1 MRAAARTSLFSAVL
15 AGLALVPAR
24 SFAQPVTCP
33 TYPDTREGQI
43 ERGICAAQK
52 LKPIALQGSRATV
65 NAICEGEIP
74 CIVGVCQVARNV
86 CKGLLDAQCNHGG
99 IELPADG
106 PAFRN
111 AACRAPRG
119 GCSSGGTAEEQRICG
134 EIAPKLPATYAPPD
148 APTRT
153 ERQIVN
159 PKYHVVSVLYAPPG
173 SGSEVSYAES
183 STLGTKT
190 SFSALFGAGVA
201 MKSITSVSDLSAS
214 YAYSNGGGTSF
225 EVRKG
230 KSTSL
235 GLVSQLDGVDHG
247 KDMFLVWLNPQL
259 VVEKSWFAGSWTR
272 FASGV
277 TTRDGRPIKVV
288 LVSAAKLANPSTMS
302 AQERADFAGFTPRDF
317 AGILSASP
325 FSGGKWDADRFEKL
339 ESIQVSGPASS
350 TDAIPTVGLELSE
363 DTTKTHTRA
372 AKHSVEVDATFGLS
386 ASFVIEAGV
395 KVGGRVTFESTSS
408 DDLSQSNGQRA
419 SLKLKSSTVGYEEVV
434 DVYFDRVFKTFAF
447 KGHGQIMGRPPTMG
461 GVVRQANGAPAAG
474 QVVTVK
480 LSDGSLR
487 RLGTDAAGRFRLL
500 ELPNGGAA
508 TITTGSDPK
517 MVPIAPNAS
526 VDLRASNAPAFSPLP
541 KALPLPNVSTN
552 PTNVVGPKSLPRP
565 R

>member
-1 MRAAARTSLFSAVL
+1 MARTLLSLSAL
-15 AGLALVPAR
+15 AGLVLLPAP
-24 SFAQPVTCP
+24 SDAQPVTCP
-33 TYPDTREGQI
+33 TYPDTRQGQI
-43 ERGICAAQK
+43 DRGICAAQK
-52 LKPIALQGSRATV
+52 LKPLARDASRDLV
-65 NAICEGEIP
+65 NRVCEGEIP
-74 CIVGVCQVARNV
+74 CVVGVCHVARNV
-86 CKGLLDAQCNHGG
+86 CKGLLEPSCNHGG
-99 IELPADG
+99 LELPADG

-134 EIAPKLPATYAPPD
+134 EIAPRLPPSYAPPD
-148 APTRT
+148 APTRS

-173 SGSEVSYAES
+173 RGSEVGYAES

-190 SFSALFGAGVA
+190 SFSALFGGGVA
-201 MKSITSVSDLSAS
+201 IKSITSVSDLSAS
-214 YAYSNGGGTSF
+214 YTYSNGGGTSF

-230 KSTSL
+230 KTTSL
-235 GLVSQLDGVDHG
+235 GLDSQMDGVDHG

-259 VVEKSWFAGSWTR
+259 VVEKSWFAGNWTR
-272 FASGV
+272 FSSGV

-288 LVSAAKLANPSTMS
+288 LISASKLANPSTMS
-302 AQERADFAGFTPRDF
+302 PQERADFAGFTPRDF

-325 FSGGKWDADRFEKL
+325 FSGGKWDPDRFEKL

-363 DTTKTHTRA
+363 DTTKTYTRA

-408 DDLSQSNGQRA
+408 DDLSQSSGQRA
-419 SLKLKSSTVGYEEVV
+419 SLKLKSSTVGYDEVV

-447 KGHGQIMGRPPTMG
+447 KGHGQLMGRPPTMG

-487 RLGTDAAGRFRLL
+487 RLGTDAAGRFRIL
-500 ELPNGGAA
+500 ELPSGGAA
-508 TITTGSDPK
+508 TIATGSDQK
-517 MVPIAPNAS
+517 MVPVTPTAQ
-526 VDLRASNAPAFSPLP
+526 VELRAANAPTFSPLP
-541 KALPLPNVSTN
+541 KALPLPNVNAN
-552 PTNVVGPKSLPRP
+552 PTNVVVPKSLPRP